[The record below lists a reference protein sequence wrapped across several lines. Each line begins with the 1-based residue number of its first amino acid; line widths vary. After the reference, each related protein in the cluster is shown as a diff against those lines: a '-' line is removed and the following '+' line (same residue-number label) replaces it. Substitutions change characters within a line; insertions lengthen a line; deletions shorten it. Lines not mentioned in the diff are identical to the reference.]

1 MRRGEVWRVRLP
13 AASGHTQSGDRPALV
28 VQHDSFTAALPTVL
42 VVPFTGN
49 LAAARFVGTL
59 RVDPD
64 ATNGLTTP
72 SIALGFQLR
81 AIDQRDCVQRLGKV
95 DAATL
100 AAVIDLI
107 RDLTQ

>member
-13 AASGHTQSGDRPALV
+13 PASGHAQSGDRPALV
-28 VQHDSFTAALPTVL
+28 VQNDVFTATLPTVL

-49 LAAARFVGTL
+49 VAAARFAGTL

-64 ATNGLTTP
+64 GKNGLTTP
-72 SIALGFQLR
+72 SIALAFQLR
-81 AIDQRDCVQRLGKV
+81 AIDQRDCVQRLGEV

-100 AAVIDLI
+100 AVVISLIKDLAG
-107 RDLTQ
+107 